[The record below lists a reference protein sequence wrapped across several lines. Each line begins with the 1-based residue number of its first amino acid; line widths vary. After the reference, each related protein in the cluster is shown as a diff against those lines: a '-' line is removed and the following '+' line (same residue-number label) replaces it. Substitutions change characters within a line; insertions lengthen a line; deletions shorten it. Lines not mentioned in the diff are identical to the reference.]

1 MGARSYPLTENQLR
15 VLTDLLNVEKER
27 VLNSMDEKTIQI
39 NFQQSESKDNVD
51 EANENIILSQTA
63 RFTNR
68 ESLYLKKILNS
79 LKKVEEGDYG
89 QCEDCGSNIPFT
101 RLKARLTSNLCI
113 ICKEERETVE
123 RQSVFGRKSKS
134 LGQTLT
140 VRSPS

>member
-15 VLTDLLNVEKER
+15 VLTDLLNVEKQR

-39 NFQQSESKDNVD
+39 SFQQSESKDSVD
-51 EANENIILSQTA
+51 SANENIILSQTA

-89 QCEDCGSNIPFT
+89 QCEDCASNILLLVSRP
-101 RLKARLTSNLCI
+101 A
-113 ICKEERETVE
+113 
-123 RQSVFGRKSKS
+123 
-134 LGQTLT
+134 
-140 VRSPS
+140 